1 MNIQAILPQINN
13 AVNLSSNSIKCGD
26 EFERLLQQVN
36 EETDIAEMKKY
47 LDKKFNV
54 NTVVVEYSCEKTDT
68 EAEIY
73 DTAMLEKYD
82 MHGGR
87 NVVISKKTLLR
98 MKKDSAFRQKVYKS
112 IEDMPWS
119 SKLTGGEVKGDG
131 VFIHEDGTGGYYM
144 EFDWG
149 EEDDNKKSKK
159 IVASKNMLNEL
170 TQKFSTVDY
179 QITETDLIA
188 IMEIMATG
196 YDRKSNLQAGD
207 VYGKM
212 LVLTFEDNEDDMMNR
227 ILSLIN
233 TREEIIQM
241 SGMNQHLLNFKGLMI
256 DEVQRV
262 IIREK
267 IEDNPSKPIYIQ
279 TVWGVGYKFNNKLK

>member
-196 YDRKSNLQAGD
+196 YDRKSNL
-207 VYGKM
+207 
-212 LVLTFEDNEDDMMNR
+212 
-227 ILSLIN
+227 
-233 TREEIIQM
+233 
-241 SGMNQHLLNFKGLMI
+241 
-256 DEVQRV
+256 
-262 IIREK
+262 
-267 IEDNPSKPIYIQ
+267 
-279 TVWGVGYKFNNKLK
+279 

>member
-68 EAEIY
+68 ESEMY

-149 EEDDNKKSKK
+149 EEVSDGT
-159 IVASKNMLNEL
+159 L
-170 TQKFSTVDY
+170 
-179 QITETDLIA
+179 
-188 IMEIMATG
+188 
-196 YDRKSNLQAGD
+196 
-207 VYGKM
+207 
-212 LVLTFEDNEDDMMNR
+212 
-227 ILSLIN
+227 
-233 TREEIIQM
+233 REA
-241 SGMNQHLLNFKGLMI
+241 
-256 DEVQRV
+256 
-262 IIREK
+262 
-267 IEDNPSKPIYIQ
+267 Q
-279 TVWGVGYKFNNKLK
+279 TAR